1 MPIECVREKN
11 NFLLKCVLLP
21 LKVNPERKWD
31 NYLQQKAVYCTVTWN
46 WREILLNDFVS
57 YGLRGIYFCE
67 NKVQI
72 EISHD
77 ISFICLE

>member
-1 MPIECVREKN
+1 MPIDCIREKN
-11 NFLLKCVLLP
+11 NFFLKCVLLP
-21 LKVNPERKWD
+21 LEENPERKWD
-31 NYLQQKAVYCTVTWN
+31 NYLQLKAVLCTVTWN

-57 YGLRGIYFCE
+57 YGSRRIYFCE

-72 EISHD
+72 EISHE